1 MNRRLC
7 SLKIPRGE
15 TMTQQ
20 KTPLRISNAGMQ
32 DNSHIIT
39 IETDDQMTFMDFAKR
54 WHVEARRVSP
64 TIISLFFPA
73 HDRDLLKRFEADF
86 PTTPK

>member
-1 MNRRLC
+1 
-7 SLKIPRGE
+7 
-15 TMTQQ
+15 MTQP

-32 DNSHIIT
+32 DNAHIIT
-39 IETDDQMTFMDFAKR
+39 IESEDQAIFMDFAKR

-73 HDRDLLKRFEADF
+73 HDRELLERFEADF